1 MKAPWRILR
10 GVSGFATELREEDLD
25 PDPLRQFGA
34 WFADAGRA
42 GVAAPEAVAVAT
54 ASPAGVPSVRMVL
67 LKRFDERGFV
77 FFTNYES
84 RKGRE
89 LEANPVAALLF
100 YWEALGRQTRIEGPV
115 QRTSAE
121 ETAAYVRTRTRGS
134 QLSALASPQS
144 RVVSGR
150 ADLEQRVA
158 QIAAAVGASE
168 PPLPETWGGFRL
180 RPENYEF
187 WQGRADRLH
196 DRIRYTRRDGGPWRL
211 ERLAP

>member
-1 MKAPWRILR
+1 M
-10 GVSGFATELREEDLD
+10 SGFATELREEDLD

-54 ASPAGVPSVRMVL
+54 ASAAGVPSVRMVL
-67 LKRFDERGFV
+67 LKKFDERGFV
-77 FFTNYES
+77 FFTSYES

-100 YWEALGRQTRIEGPV
+100 YWEALGRQVRIEGPV

-144 RVVSGR
+144 QVVSGR
-150 ADLEQRVA
+150 TELEQGVA
-158 QIAAAVGASE
+158 RIADSVGDSE
-168 PPLPETWGGFRL
+168 LPLPGTWGGFRL
-180 RPENYEF
+180 RPGSYEF

-196 DRIRYTRRDGGPWRL
+196 DRVRYAHGDGGLWRL